1 MNVGDFYDGKYED
14 YIEGRKTPKRYRN
27 PFLVHAMV
35 NIKMIDSQGY
45 GIHTMFSLQK
55 DRYLPMPDYTMGV
68 EDGVLLTIP
77 GNVIDIEYSIRLI
90 QDTSIDLTTAVLLD
104 RVQKH
109 LPISNEATKRLR
121 KERLIEGRK
130 PHLIIS
136 KALAQS
142 TGREAEYSKNKPFSD
157 TFCCDLIIKALQEHR
172 SLPRHKVNELVLE
185 YLPKGQSEQNKIYKV
200 GNLLSKLKR
209 QGKIF
214 LNDHKEWE
222 LSK

>member
-1 MNVGDFYDGKYED
+1 M
-14 YIEGRKTPKRYRN
+14 
-27 PFLVHAMV
+27 
-35 NIKMIDSQGY
+35 
-45 GIHTMFSLQK
+45 
-55 DRYLPMPDYTMGV
+55 
-68 EDGVLLTIP
+68 LLT
-77 GNVIDIEYSIRLI
+77 
-90 QDTSIDLTTAVLLD
+90 
-104 RVQKH
+104 QKYH
-109 LPISNEATKRLR
+109 KVPLKSFL
-121 KERLIEGRK
+121 G
-130 PHLIIS
+130 
-136 KALAQS
+136 
-142 TGREAEYSKNKPFSD
+142 Y